1 MSFTALAED
10 TSREERSDTTSH
22 RSVLSGRSSRVAPA
36 AEGGGDTA
44 SVLSWSQTGLSTG
57 LLGGEEDISI
67 YGDLDGDESF
77 DGLVTSG
84 GLLGRFTTDKHGKN
98 SVLIA

>member
-44 SVLSWSQTGLSTG
+44 SVLSWSQSLGTG

-67 YGDLDGDESF
+67 YGDLDGDDSF